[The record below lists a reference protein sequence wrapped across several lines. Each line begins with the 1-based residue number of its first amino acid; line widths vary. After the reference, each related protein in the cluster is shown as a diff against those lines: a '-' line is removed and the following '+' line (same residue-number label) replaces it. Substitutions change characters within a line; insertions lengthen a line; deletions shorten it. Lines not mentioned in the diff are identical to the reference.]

1 MDPET
6 VLRLARSAVAEVSH
20 RTTDLLRGLP
30 DLQARIPGATWSV
43 REAAVHLV
51 NFAAMYQ
58 DIAVGMPSP
67 RLSVARDHVAWDNDR
82 RIADVAETDPDKVA
96 ALVADTVDRFLDVT
110 TGRPATQT
118 VTFHCGFPLN
128 LDALVCIYLGE
139 VLLHGYDIATAVAAP
154 WPIDPMHAQLILYG
168 YGPCFGLVADKQRT
182 RGLTAGYGIDLRD
195 GPAFTVRF
203 VDGEYRLEDAAS
215 GPVDATISADPVA
228 FLMVGSGRLRVSAAI
243 ALGLLTVGGDRP
255 ELAVGFPDLFQYP

>member
-1 MDPET
+1 MEPET
-6 VLRLARSAVAEVSH
+6 VLSLARSAVAEVSS
-20 RTTDLLRGLP
+20 RTTDLLGGLP
-30 DLQARIPGATWSV
+30 HLEARIPGATWSV

-82 RIADVAETDPDKVA
+82 RITDVAETDPDKVA
-96 ALVADTVDRFLDVT
+96 ALVADTVDRFLDEA

-118 VTFHCGFPLN
+118 VTFHCGLPLN
-128 LDALVCIYLGE
+128 LDALVCVYLGE
-139 VLLHGYDIATAVAAP
+139 LILHGYDIATAVAAP
-154 WPIDPMHAQLILYG
+154 WPIDPMHAQLVLYG
-168 YGPCFGLVADKQRT
+168 YGPCFGLVADEQRT
-182 RGLTAGYGIDLRD
+182 RGLTAGYRIDLRD

-215 GPVDATISADPVA
+215 GAVDATISADPVA
-228 FLMVGSGRLRVSAAI
+228 LLMVGSGRLRVSAAI

-255 ELAVGFPDLFQYP
+255 ELAIGFPDLFLYP